1 MSTASRDMPAVGG
14 NQGSADHPLDEPTR
28 VALLAREGVACE
40 RLQVALR
47 EAGAELV
54 LIADPANSDVAGIR
68 AAGAQAI
75 LIAMEP
81 QVEDA
86 LDRYETLLADPQMT
100 VIFEEAEIAAQR
112 EGWDAARWS
121 RHLAA
126 KLHRHDNVLPPGT
139 ETEDAPSQLT
149 SQLSSKVS
157 SEPLWAAQPG
167 DATFDF
173 SNLTLVDTAPAL
185 EIPGGQAQR
194 FDDPDAS
201 FEPASYA
208 PAILEPVEPI
218 KRDNPVVSDRF
229 QRELEDLHAH
239 AATIELAGPQSVH
252 STDSSD
258 AGAVVVLA
266 GIGGP
271 DAVRQFLAA
280 IPRGFTRPILIQQ
293 RLDGGNHEK
302 LVRQMQRATM
312 LPVRIAELDA
322 VVESGHVYILPT
334 GILPEPQDGG
344 LRFNKA
350 DDALPAFQYLSPANS
365 AILMLSGSD
374 PAMVDAAMTQS
385 WGGAFVAGQAP
396 EGCFDDSA
404 AAALVARG
412 ASSATPADLAKQLS
426 QRWLSLKD

>member
-1 MSTASRDMPAVGG
+1 MSSASRDMPAAGG

-139 ETEDAPSQLT
+139 ETEET
-149 SQLSSKVS
+149 SSGSL
-157 SEPLWAAQPG
+157 PAAQAS
-167 DATFDF
+167 DAAFDF
-173 SNLTLVDTAPAL
+173 SNLTLVDSVPVL
-185 EIPGGQAQR
+185 EIPSGQEQR

-201 FEPASYA
+201 FDPASYA

-239 AATIELAGPQSVH
+239 AATIELAGPQSVQN
-252 STDSSD
+252 TDSAD

-280 IPRGFTRPILIQQ
+280 IPRGFPRPILIQQ

-302 LVRQMQRATM
+302 LVRQMQRATK
-312 LPVRIAELDA
+312 LPVRIAKVDA

-365 AILMLSGSD
+365 AVLMLSGSD

>member
-1 MSTASRDMPAVGG
+1 MTNAL
-14 NQGSADHPLDEPTR
+14 HEPTR

-40 RLQVALR
+40 RLQAALR

-86 LDRYETLLADPQMT
+86 LDRYESLLSDPQMT
-100 VIFEEAEIAAQR
+100 VIYDEAEVAAQR

-126 KLHRHDNVLPPGT
+126 KLHRHDNVLPPGAEIEEASSQPT
-139 ETEDAPSQLT
+139 SSSSFDPPS
-149 SQLSSKVS
+149 
-157 SEPLWAAQPG
+157 AAAEQS
-167 DATFDF
+167 DVTFDF
-173 SNLTLVDTAPAL
+173 SNLTLVDSASDL
-185 EIPGGQAQR
+185 GIPGGAGQR
-194 FDDPDAS
+194 FDDPNAS
-201 FEPASYA
+201 YEPASFV
-208 PAILEPVEPI
+208 PAILEPMDPI
-218 KRDNPVVSDRF
+218 SRDHPAVSDRF
-229 QRELEDLHAH
+229 HRELEDLHAQT
-239 AATIELAGPQSVH
+239 ASIELAGPQSVQP
-252 STDSSD
+252 TDNVH

-280 IPRGFTRPILIQQ
+280 IPRGFARPILIQQ

-302 LVRQMQRATM
+302 LVRQMQRATV
-312 LPVRIAELDA
+312 LPVRIAEIDA
-322 VVESGHVYILPT
+322 VVESGHVYILPI
-334 GILPEPQDGG
+334 GVLPEPQGG
-344 LRFNKA
+344 ELRFRKA
-350 DDALPAFQYLSPANS
+350 DDALPAFQYLPADGS

-374 PAMVDAAMTQS
+374 PGMVDAAMTQS
-385 WGGAFVAGQAP
+385 WGGAYVAGQSP
-396 EGCFDDSA
+396 EGCFDGVA

-412 ASSATPADLAKQLS
+412 ASSATPVDLAKQVS
-426 QRWLSLKD
+426 QRWHSLKD

>member
-1 MSTASRDMPAVGG
+1 MSTASRDMLVPGG
-14 NQGSADHPLDEPTR
+14 HDEPTR

-54 LIADPANSDVAGIR
+54 LIADPANSDIEAIR
-68 AAGAQAI
+68 ATGAQAI

-121 RHLAA
+121 RHLGA

-139 ETEDAPSQLT
+139 ETEEALPEPS
-149 SQLSSKVS
+149 SQLSSDAYP
-157 SEPLWAAQPG
+157 EPFPPAQPSG
-167 DATFDF
+167 STFDF
-173 SNLTLVDTAPAL
+173 SNLTLTETAPAL
-185 EIPGGQAQR
+185 VIPDGNAHR

-201 FEPASYA
+201 YEPGSY
-208 PAILEPVEPI
+208 PPTSLEPVDPI
-218 KRDNPVVSDRF
+218 KRDNPAVSDRF
-229 QRELEDLHAH
+229 QRELEDLHAQ
-239 AATIELAGPQSVH
+239 AATIELVGPQPVKQID
-252 STDSSD
+252 TTD

-280 IPRGFTRPILIQQ
+280 IPSGFPRPILIQQ

-302 LVRQMQRATM
+302 LVRQMQRATK
-312 LPVRIAELDA
+312 LPVRIAKLDA

-334 GILPEPQDGG
+334 GVLPEPHDGE
-344 LRFNKA
+344 LRFHKS
-350 DDALPAFQYLSPANS
+350 DDALPAFQHLSPSES
-365 AILMLSGSD
+365 AVLMLSGSD
-374 PAMVDAAMTQS
+374 PGMVDAAMTQS

-396 EGCFDDSA
+396 EGCFDDAA

-412 ASSATPADLAKQLS
+412 AISATPADLAKKLS
-426 QRWLSLKD
+426 QRWLSLKE